1 MDPLKVPEVFVYQVI
16 PSIVDGVVLLQT
28 QGESRMSYEI
38 EFAHELDIS
47 WLIALWF
54 AIHGGDPSPEGVK
67 LEVSEETYALANG
80 LVQHLLATYK
90 GLGAR
95 ALPEAELE
103 ARLSQSH
110 CFQGGGGGG
119 GGSGPICVEL
129 PGTGRLVCVT
139 HTSP

>member
-54 AIHGGDPSPEGVK
+54 AIHGGDPSPEGGV
-67 LEVSEETYALANG
+67 LEVSEET
-80 LVQHLLATYK
+80 
-90 GLGAR
+90 
-95 ALPEAELE
+95 
-103 ARLSQSH
+103 
-110 CFQGGGGGG
+110 
-119 GGSGPICVEL
+119 
-129 PGTGRLVCVT
+129 
-139 HTSP
+139 